1 MKKSITLAALLL
13 VMGTSVFAAT
23 SAKSD
28 SKKSSSEITFAPLSA
43 DRGFTV
49 KVDKQEAGKSLVM
62 IYDRDQNVMFKD
74 LLTKGAVAQKGY
86 VITDLENGDYTV
98 EVVSNNQTVKKQM
111 HVYNEGN
118 EKTYFFYE

>member
-13 VMGTSVFAAT
+13 VMGTGVFAAT

-28 SKKSSSEITFAPLSA
+28 VKKSSSEISFAPLSA

-74 LLTKGAVAQKGY
+74 LLTKGTAAEKGY
-86 VITDLENGDYTV
+86 VITDLANGDYTV

-111 HVYNEGN
+111 RVYNEGN